1 MQNEGGL
8 EVQNIV
14 TFCGFFS
21 CFPILYRIVVSV
33 FVIFLSFFTMNKKE
47 ETSRFARGFS
57 IFRFFKVVSEFLYVI
72 GSHLDYHPI
81 TLSRLYLLLL
91 FEP

>member
-14 TFCGFFS
+14 TFCRFFS
-21 CFPILYRIVVSV
+21 CFVVSV